1 MFEWFILCY
10 GTKRDSKYVQAAIR
24 GKLNHYYTS
33 SLILKYGPPFWYF
46 AALSMY
52 RVNSR
57 CAMPLVHF
65 TIQQEYRG
73 LSRIGR
79 TLTAAYGG
87 APNIRNYDKKKQ
99 KLIDSYS
106 LRVENMVTENNGIIA
121 YDNWCHVYGSPHL
134 STERDTAYVKS
145 NFTVV
150 GVSRY
155 VFKVRPKFAWRWV
168 DEKVVQDIKP
178 YENKVTCFF

>member
-1 MFEWFILCY
+1 
-10 GTKRDSKYVQAAIR
+10 
-24 GKLNHYYTS
+24 
-33 SLILKYGPPFWYF
+33 
-46 AALSMY
+46 
-52 RVNSR
+52 
-57 CAMPLVHF
+57 MPLVHF

-79 TLTAAYGG
+79 SLTAAYGG

-99 KLIDSYS
+99 KLIDNYS
-106 LRVENMVTENNGIIA
+106 LRVEKMVTDNNGIIA
-121 YDNWCHVYGSPHL
+121 YDNWCNVYGSPHL

-155 VFKVRPKFAWRWV
+155 NFQVRPKFAWRWI
-168 DEKVVQDIKP
+168 DEKVAVTSVPRDLEDLKA
-178 YENKVTCFF
+178 YENKVILFLGYLGLLWMLLDLHNDPSCFRVLIETESRRCGLLFLL